1 MGGGTMK
8 SVKYRVFSVGIPLM
22 LTALLV
28 LMFITFSLLGFST
41 ARGDLERAELLA
53 ERTADYYSA
62 DNRARQVLRA
72 LETGADPGV
81 EITAEEGL
89 LHYAIPMNEGQSLW
103 VTLSAEDLT
112 VLRWQT
118 VND

>member
-1 MGGGTMK
+1 MK
-8 SVKYRVFSVGIPLM
+8 TPGFRVFSVGIPLM

-28 LMFITFSLLGFST
+28 LMFITFSLLGVST
-41 ARGDLERAELLA
+41 ARADLERSGLLA
-53 ERTADYYSA
+53 ERTGSYYAA

-89 LHYAIPMNEGQSLW
+89 LHYRIPMNEGQSLW
-103 VTLSAEDLT
+103 VTLSEEDLT